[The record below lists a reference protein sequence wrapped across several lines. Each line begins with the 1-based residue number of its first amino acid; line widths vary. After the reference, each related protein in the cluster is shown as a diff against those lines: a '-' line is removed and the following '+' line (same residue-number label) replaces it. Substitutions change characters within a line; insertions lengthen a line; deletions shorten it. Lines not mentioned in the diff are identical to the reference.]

1 MKNETEELQD
11 MLTEL
16 DPPYESEEELKIG
29 HLLDQY
35 GIPFFYK
42 QPMLVNESGQKTIE
56 YADFFLPTYNGLAL
70 DYVVDAKSKIYLRKE
85 QIYTQNQMQAVLVT
99 RRDFYDKSWQSTLYK
114 KLERLYHRRPVYRS
128 SGSYR

>member
-1 MKNETEELQD
+1 MRIITPALEDRVGRPRHRFESREKAAIAD
-11 MLTEL
+11 MLN
-16 DPPYESEEELKIG
+16 S
-29 HLLDQY
+29 Y

-42 QPMLVNESGQKTIE
+42 QPTLINDNGQKTIE
-56 YADFFLPTYNGLAL
+56 YVDFFLPTYNGLAL

-114 KLERLYHRRPVYRS
+114 KLERLYNRRPVYRS

>member
-1 MKNETEELQD
+1 MKTITPALEERVESSRTRFESKEKAAIAD
-11 MLTEL
+11 MLN
-16 DPPYESEEELKIG
+16 S
-29 HLLDQY
+29 Y

-99 RRDFYDKSWQSTLYK
+99 RQDFYDKSWQSTLYK
-114 KLERLYHRRPVYRS
+114 KIERLYHRRPVYRS
-128 SGSYR
+128 SGSYG

>member
-1 MKNETEELQD
+1 MKVITAALEDRVGRSRRRFESREKAAIAD
-11 MLTEL
+11 MLN
-16 DPPYESEEELKIG
+16 S
-29 HLLDQY
+29 Y

-56 YADFFLPTYNGLAL
+56 YVDFFLPTYNGLAV
-70 DYVVDAKSKIYLRKE
+70 DYVVDAKSKIYIHKE

>member
-1 MKNETEELQD
+1 MRSIAPALEQRIEKSRHRFESKEKAAIAD
-11 MLTEL
+11 MLK
-16 DPPYESEEELKIG
+16 S
-29 HLLDQY
+29 Y

-56 YADFFLPTYNGLAL
+56 YAD
-70 DYVVDAKSKIYLRKE
+70 YLRKE
-85 QIYTQNQMQAVLVT
+85 QIYTQNPLQAVLVT
-99 RRDFYDKSWQSTLYK
+99 RRDFNDKSWQSTLYK

>member
-1 MKNETEELQD
+1 MKTITPVLEDRIGRSRNRFESREKAAIAD
-11 MLTEL
+11 MLN
-16 DPPYESEEELKIG
+16 S
-29 HLLDQY
+29 Y

-114 KLERLYHRRPVYRS
+114 KIERLYHRRPVYRS
-128 SGSYR
+128 SGSYG

>member
-1 MKNETEELQD
+1 MKTISPVLEDRVQSSRRRFESKEKAAIAD
-11 MLTEL
+11 MLN
-16 DPPYESEEELKIG
+16 S
-29 HLLDQY
+29 Y

-42 QPMLVNESGQKTIE
+42 QPMLVSESGQKTIE

-85 QIYTQNQMQAVLVT
+85 QVYTQNQMQAVLVT